1 MSTEMIMIPVEE
13 DLAKKLPTN
22 SRVQESLQ
30 AHLLHIQSVDLT
42 FCTEKRIL
50 VCLSKE

>member
-13 DLAKKLPTN
+13 DTAKKLPPN

-30 AHLLHIQSVDLT
+30 AHLLLIQSVELT
-42 FCTEKRIL
+42 FCTEERIF
-50 VCLSKE
+50 VWLSKE

>member
-1 MSTEMIMIPVEE
+1 MNTEVIMIPAGE
-13 DLAKKLPTN
+13 DMAKKLTPN

-30 AHLLHIQSVDLT
+30 AHLLLIQSVELT
-42 FCTEKRIL
+42 FCTEKRIF